1 METRRLV
8 RGGPFLA
15 AAESGAHMPQ
25 ETTVAPPDAASAAA
39 APQDEGTALYDTLLA
54 TLSEMGEGVVVVEN
68 RRITHA
74 NAALCEMTGFS
85 EAEMRAW
92 PNYIQLWHPDEH
104 ERIMQNH
111 LRRLAGEQFQAHY
124 ETALT
129 DRNGERVDVELA
141 ASRLYSGQRI
151 GVIVAF
157 RDIRARKAVE
167 AQLKRYTQ
175 DLERSNKAL
184 DEFAYIASH
193 DLKEP
198 LRGIHNY
205 TSFLQEDYADR
216 LDDQGRYYLE
226 RMHRLAE
233 RLTTLIDRLLRYSR
247 LGSTALTITPVNLE
261 HLLDDVVEDL
271 LPSLRERQI
280 EIRRPMP
287 LPTLACDEIWIGE
300 LIQNLITNAA
310 KYNDKPEKWVEIGV
324 ENRAGRQVFYVR
336 DNGIGIPAQHQDT
349 VFRIFKRLH
358 EQEKFGGGSGA
369 GLTIARK
376 IVHRHGGNIWVESIE
391 GAGCTICFTF
401 WEENHATQA

>member
-1 METRRLV
+1 
-8 RGGPFLA
+8 
-15 AAESGAHMPQ
+15 MPQ
-25 ETTVAPPDAASAAA
+25 ETTVAPPDAVPELP

-74 NAALCEMTGFS
+74 NTALCKMTGFS
-85 EAEMRAW
+85 EAEMQAW
-92 PNYIQLWHPDEH
+92 TNYIQLWHPEEH
-104 ERIMQNH
+104 DRIMQNH

-124 ETALT
+124 ETALI

-141 ASRLYSGQRI
+141 ASRLYAGQRI

-167 AQLKRYTQ
+167 VQLKRYTQ

-247 LGSTALTITPVNLE
+247 LGSTALTITPVKMDRLV
-261 HLLDDVVEDL
+261 DDVVEDL
-271 LPSLRERQI
+271 LPSLRERRV
-280 EIRRPMP
+280 EVRRPGP
-287 LPTLACDEIWIGE
+287 LPTMACDEIWIGE

-310 KYNDKPEKWVEIGV
+310 KYNDKSEKWVEIGV
-324 ENRAGRQVFYVR
+324 EDRAGRQVFYVR

-376 IVHRHGGNIWVESIE
+376 IVHRHGGNIWVESTE
-391 GAGCTICFTF
+391 GEGCTVCFTF
-401 WEENHATQA
+401 WEENHETQT

>member
-1 METRRLV
+1 
-8 RGGPFLA
+8 
-15 AAESGAHMPQ
+15 MPQ
-25 ETTVAPPDAASAAA
+25 ETTAAPPDAAPELP
-39 APQDEGTALYDTLLA
+39 APQDEGTALYGTLLA
-54 TLSEMGEGVVVVEN
+54 TLSEMGEGIVVVEN

-74 NAALCEMTGFS
+74 NTALCKMTGFS
-85 EAEMRAW
+85 EAEMQAW
-92 PNYIQLWHPDEH
+92 TNYIQLWHPDEH
-104 ERIMQNH
+104 DRIMQNH

-124 ETALT
+124 ETALI
-129 DRNGERVDVELA
+129 DRNGDRVDVELA
-141 ASRLYSGQRI
+141 ASRLYAGQRI

-247 LGSTALTITPVNLE
+247 LGSTALTITPVKMDRLV
-261 HLLDDVVEDL
+261 DDVVEDL
-271 LPSLRERQI
+271 LPSLRER
-280 EIRRPMP
+280 EVEVRRPGP
-287 LPTLACDEIWIGE
+287 LPTVACDEIWIGE

-324 ENRAGRQVFYVR
+324 EDRAGRQVFYVR

-376 IVHRHGGNIWVESIE
+376 IVHRHGGNIWVESTE
-391 GAGCTICFTF
+391 GEGCTICFTF
-401 WEENHATQA
+401 WEENHETQT